1 MLPMSKFSGKFFI
14 IARHEFLKT
23 VTRKEFLFMTFI
35 FPIFMAGIIFVPALL
50 ASTTP
55 VEDQKIGYIDQTNSF
70 VFPDSFTKEGFSVGP
85 LETKTSTIYFVKYEN
100 SSEALYSLEEGQISS
115 YFVIPQD
122 FIKIGIIELYSSG
135 KGVQVPRV
143 ELLSALSDTVITS
156 LLKGKVDEP
165 VLNRVKEPVNL
176 KLFSVGESG
185 KPAEKGI
192 SEILADFGLP
202 FLIAFI
208 LFFSIFSASG
218 YLLRSVAEEK
228 ETRIIEVLLSS
239 ATPTE
244 LLIGKIFGL
253 GAAGLLQIAVW
264 LSAVSFGSLHNLPV
278 KIEPALPFIAL
289 IYFLLGFLFFASMM
303 AGIGAVTVSLHE
315 SQQIGGFFTFL
326 AAFPLIF
333 IQLIL
338 TKPDSPLVVFLSFFP
353 FTSPV
358 TMLARIGAS
367 EVPFYQ
373 IAASILILGIS
384 VCGVI
389 MLSSRLFRAYL
400 LMYGKRPGVKLIL
413 KSIMTNGR

>member
-1 MLPMSKFSGKFFI
+1 
-14 IARHEFLKT
+14 
-23 VTRKEFLFMTFI
+23 
-35 FPIFMAGIIFVPALL
+35 MAGVIFVPSLL

-55 VEDQKIGYIDQTNSF
+55 DEDQKIGYIDLTDSF
-70 VFPDSFTKEGFSVGP
+70 NFPDTYTREGFSVGP
-85 LETKTSTIYFVKYEN
+85 LEAETSTIYFVKYVN
-100 SSEALYSLEEGQISS
+100 SSEALHSLEEGQISS

-122 FIKIGIIELYSSG
+122 FIKAGVIELYTSG
-135 KGVQVPRV
+135 KEVSVPRA

-156 LLKGKVDEP
+156 LLEGKVDEP
-165 VLNRVKEPVNL
+165 VLNRVKDPVSL
-176 KLFSVGESG
+176 KLYSVGESG
-185 KPAEKGI
+185 EPAEKEI
-192 SEILADFGLP
+192 SQILADLGLP
-202 FLIAFI
+202 FLTAFI

-244 LLIGKIFGL
+244 LLIGKIIGL

-264 LSAVSFGSLHNLPV
+264 LSAICYGSWHNFPV

-303 AGIGAVTVSLHE
+303 AGVGAVTISLHE
-315 SQQIGGFFTFL
+315 SQQIGGIFTFA

-333 IQLIL
+333 IQLII
-338 TKPDSPLVVFLSFFP
+338 TKPESPFVVFLSFFP

-367 EVPFYQ
+367 EVPSYQ

-389 MLSSRLFRAYL
+389 ILSSRLFRAYL
-400 LMYGKRPGVKLIL
+400 LMYGKRPGMKVIF
-413 KSIMTNGR
+413 KSIMVKDR